1 MAVPAYR
8 EGVADTHP
16 RPRRR
21 GLAVAVVL
29 SGLLLAFTALLPW
42 AGIDARF
49 DLLGAGLS
57 QDVRGVDDPF
67 GVYTLVAGLAAA
79 AFGVAGLLRGRFLTA
94 LAALPGATA
103 CALLVVYV
111 ADPRGIGDR
120 VAVDLGVLSIE
131 PGLRAGW
138 FAALA
143 AALAV
148 TVLALLCLTRAP
160 RPAPESPSRRA

>member
-1 MAVPAYR
+1 M
-8 EGVADTHP
+8 ADTHP
-16 RPRRR
+16 RPSRR

-29 SGLLLAFTALLPW
+29 TGLLLSFTALLPW
-42 AGIDARF
+42 AGVDARL

-79 AFGVAGLLRGRFLTA
+79 VLGAAGALRGRLLTA
-94 LAALPGATA
+94 LAALPGAAA
-103 CALLVVYV
+103 CVLLVVYV
-111 ADPRGIGDR
+111 ADPRGIADR
-120 VAVDLGVLSIE
+120 VSVDLGMLSIE

-148 TVLALLCLTRAP
+148 TVLALLCLP
-160 RPAPESPSRRA
+160 RPPRAGSPES